1 MGRLYSCT
9 ILYGQAILKATVW
22 SLGAVYDLGSL
33 LPTVCEQRCQASPL
47 ALNKDIISLRFVASE
62 WVQHHVLFNHAKIC
76 CLFVLTNK
84 VHIYIYIY
92 YYHYYYY
99 YYYDYYDYYHYIK
112 DIFNST
118 TQVWSAT
125 PEPEHFR
132 LKTLPHLG
140 KLFDLRGLN
149 IDLLPATSRG
159 FRESWGY
166 PKWLV

>member
-1 MGRLYSCT
+1 MHSLLTTSTQVGRLYSCT

-47 ALNKDIISLRFVASE
+47 ALNKDITSLRFVASE
-62 WVQHHVLFNHAKIC
+62 WVQHHVLFNHAKIRC
-76 CLFVLTNK
+76 SFLRKKC
-84 VHIYIYIY
+84 IYIYRDI
-92 YYHYYYY
+92 
-99 YYYDYYDYYHYIK
+99 IK

-125 PEPEHFR
+125 PESEHFR

-149 IDLLPATSRG
+149 IDLLPATWRFPRVMG
-159 FRESWGY
+159 LPQMVDVGVF
-166 PKWLV
+166 